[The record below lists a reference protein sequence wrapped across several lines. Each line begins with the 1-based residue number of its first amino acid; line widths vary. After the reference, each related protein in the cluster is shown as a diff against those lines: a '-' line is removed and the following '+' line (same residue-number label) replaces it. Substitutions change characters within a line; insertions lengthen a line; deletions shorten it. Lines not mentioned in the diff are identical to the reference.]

1 MHELME
7 KNYEQKQIEEMAC
20 LKAYQA
26 QIAPHFLYNTLDS
39 INWMLIENEEYTI
52 SNIVVA
58 LGGLLRYSISNDGN
72 LKTVADELEQ
82 IKNYLLIQQVRF
94 GDRLKYSI
102 DIDTAIHQ
110 QLIIKLL
117 LQPLV
122 ENAVVHG
129 IENTVGLKTIIIT
142 GRREGNDIVF
152 SVEDNGAGIPERLL
166 LELNESLKNEVTA
179 FSSRHGLQ
187 NVHQRIRLAY
197 SGPYGLTIE
206 SVYQKGTRVMIRI
219 PYNPCLNTSEQ

>member
-1 MHELME
+1 MD
-7 KNYEQKQIEEMAC
+7 
-20 LKAYQA
+20 AYR
-26 QIAPHFLYNTLDS
+26 
-39 INWMLIENEEYTI
+39 NEEYTI

-129 IENTVGLKTIIIT
+129 IENTVGLKTIVIT

-166 LELNESLKNEVTA
+166 LELNESLKM
-179 FSSRHGLQ
+179 R
-187 NVHQRIRLAY
+187 
-197 SGPYGLTIE
+197 
-206 SVYQKGTRVMIRI
+206 
-219 PYNPCLNTSEQ
+219 

>member
-1 MHELME
+1 MPDQQQP
-7 KNYEQKQIEEMAC
+7 NMAC

-102 DIDTAIHQ
+102 DIDTA
-110 QLIIKLL
+110 
-117 LQPLV
+117 
-122 ENAVVHG
+122 G
-129 IENTVGLKTIIIT
+129 
-142 GRREGNDIVF
+142 
-152 SVEDNGAGIPERLL
+152 ERF
-166 LELNESLKNEVTA
+166 E
-179 FSSRHGLQ
+179 R
-187 NVHQRIRLAY
+187 
-197 SGPYGLTIE
+197 
-206 SVYQKGTRVMIRI
+206 
-219 PYNPCLNTSEQ
+219 

>member
-1 MHELME
+1 
-7 KNYEQKQIEEMAC
+7 MAC

-58 LGGLLRYSISNDGN
+58 LGGLLGYSISNDGN

-117 LQPLV
+117 LQPF
-122 ENAVVHG
+122 G
-129 IENTVGLKTIIIT
+129 
-142 GRREGNDIVF
+142 
-152 SVEDNGAGIPERLL
+152 
-166 LELNESLKNEVTA
+166 
-179 FSSRHGLQ
+179 
-187 NVHQRIRLAY
+187 
-197 SGPYGLTIE
+197 
-206 SVYQKGTRVMIRI
+206 
-219 PYNPCLNTSEQ
+219 

>member
-1 MHELME
+1 
-7 KNYEQKQIEEMAC
+7 MAC

-129 IENTVGLKTIIIT
+129 IENTVGLKTIVIT

-166 LELNESLKNEVTA
+166 LELNESLKM
-179 FSSRHGLQ
+179 R
-187 NVHQRIRLAY
+187 
-197 SGPYGLTIE
+197 
-206 SVYQKGTRVMIRI
+206 
-219 PYNPCLNTSEQ
+219 